1 MLIRSVLAMELFVI
15 GFALLLAKD
24 LDSNSGLYYGY
35 ALIAL
40 TILALAS
47 LRNRLGWAL
56 GWVTQFAL
64 IGYGF
69 YIYSMFFMGAIFL
82 ALWITALV
90 VGRKGEA
97 IRAALKDSAPERGS
111 E

>member
-1 MLIRSVLAMELFVI
+1 MLIRSVLSMELFVI

-24 LDSNSGLYYGY
+24 LSSNAGLYYGY
-35 ALIAL
+35 VLIAV
-40 TILALAS
+40 TILALAT
-47 LRNRLGWAL
+47 LRSRLGWAL
-56 GWVTQFAL
+56 GWVSQFAL

-69 YIYSMFFMGAIFL
+69 FIYSMYFMGAIFL

-90 VGRKGEA
+90 VGRRGEA